1 MSKKKSNEDDLYDD
15 DVDMLELDENL
26 PNTGARATME
36 EEEAISP
43 LMFGRTGTGSPDIE
57 LRPDYVLFRNAA
69 EARRKE
75 GFADDKYLKNPRIVP
90 INKQQKKEAEDE
102 KQLDAYLD
110 NMYKEEKKEAEDD
123 ARLDAY
129 LDNMYKE
136 MKTRSQKGGTRKRS
150 TRSRGSRKRSTRRRS
165 TKKRSIRKSRRNK
178 RSRKGRK

>member
-1 MSKKKSNEDDLYDD
+1 MSRNNKDYLDDP
-15 DVDMLELDENL
+15 EIINFNENL
-26 PNTGARATME
+26 KARAAQHME
-36 EEEAISP
+36 EGAISP

-57 LRPDYVLFRNAA
+57 LRPDYLLFRNAA

-110 NMYKEEKKEAEDD
+110 NMYKEEKKESEED

-136 MKTRSQKGGTRKRS
+136 MKTQSQKGGA
-150 TRSRGSRKRSTRRRS
+150 RKRSTRRNKRS
-165 TKKRSIRKSRRNK
+165 TRRRNKRSRKSRRNK

>member
-1 MSKKKSNEDDLYDD
+1 MSRDD
-15 DVDMLELDENL
+15 DDYLDDPEIIDFNENL
-26 PNTGARATME
+26 HARAAQQME
-36 EEEAISP
+36 EGVISP

-57 LRPDYVLFRNAA
+57 LRPDYLLFRNAA

-102 KQLDAYLD
+102 KRLDAYLD
-110 NMYKEEKKEAEDD
+110 NMYKEEKKESEED

-129 LDNMYKE
+129 LDNMYEE
-136 MKTRSQKGGTRKRS
+136 MKTQSKKGGTRKRN
-150 TRSRGSRKRSTRRRS
+150 TRRNKRSTRRSRN
-165 TKKRSIRKSRRNK
+165 KRSRKSRRNK